1 MGVVGEKKHVTLEAV
16 SKPHN
21 DQGSRRLT
29 VCVVASEDV
38 CLPVLLSGRLSCC
51 SLVRSNE
58 ETQGH
63 YKPGH
68 TLKSNLPKLL
78 QGSDSCE
85 CLWRIACILG
95 LVAEKDVLDYF

>member
-1 MGVVGEKKHVTLEAV
+1 MDKDIFKKIVTQNKKLCEIGGCVGTKKHVTLEVV

-21 DQGSRRLT
+21 DQGSRLLT
-29 VCVVASEDV
+29 VYVVASEDV

-51 SLVRSNE
+51 SMVRSNE

-68 TLKSNLPKLL
+68 ILKSNLLQLL
-78 QGSDSCE
+78 
-85 CLWRIACILG
+85 
-95 LVAEKDVLDYF
+95 